1 MDAHVSPA
9 IRLDNLTLGYNGRA
23 AVHHLDCAIPAG
35 SLVAVVGAN
44 GSGKT
49 TLLKGIAG
57 LLKPIDGRVVISGA
71 RGGRAAYLPQ
81 QARIDQTFP
90 MSIGEFVA
98 LGLWRRIGPFRALSA
113 ADRGMVA
120 GALHAVGLEGF
131 EKRQIG
137 ALSGGQLQRVLFA
150 RVLVE
155 DSDLILLDEPFS
167 AIDSRTLTDLMGI
180 IDRWRAEQRTVIAVL
195 HDLDLVRSRFPMTLL
210 LAREKVAFGPTCDV
224 LTPETLKR
232 ADALAEGWDESAPFC
247 ERV

>member
-9 IRLDNLTLGYNGRA
+9 IRLTNLTLGYSGRA

-35 SLVAVVGAN
+35 SLLAVVGPN

-57 LLKPIDGRVVISGA
+57 LLKPLEGRVLITGA
-71 RGGRAAYLPQ
+71 RQGRAAYLPQ
-81 QARIDQTFP
+81 QARIDQSFP
-90 MSIGEFVA
+90 INVGELVS
-98 LGLWRRIGPFRALSA
+98 LGLWRRIGLFGALKA
-113 ADRGMVA
+113 ADREVVA
-120 GALHAVGLEGF
+120 GALQAVGLEGF

-137 ALSGGQLQRVLFA
+137 TLSGGQMQRVLFA

-167 AIDSRTLTDLMGI
+167 GIDQRTLADLMGV
-180 IDRWRAEQRTVIAVL
+180 IDRWRAEQRTVVAVL
-195 HDLDLVRSRFPMTLL
+195 HDYELVRSRFPMTLV
-210 LAREKVAFGPTCDV
+210 LAREKVAFGPTDEV
-224 LTPETLKR
+224 LTRETLKR
-232 ADALAEGWDESAPFC
+232 ADALAEGWDETAPFC

>member
-9 IRLDNLTLGYNGRA
+9 IRLDNLTLGYSGRA
-23 AVHHLDCAIPAG
+23 AVHHLECAIPAG
-35 SLVAVVGAN
+35 SLIAVVGPN

-57 LLKPIDGRVVISGA
+57 LLKPIEGRIVVTGA
-71 RGGRAAYLPQ
+71 RQGRAAYLPQ

-90 MSIGEFVA
+90 MNVGELVA
-98 LGLWRRIGPFRALSA
+98 LGLWRRIGLFGALSA
-113 ADRGMVA
+113 EDRQVVA
-120 GALHAVGLEGF
+120 GALHAVGLHGF

-137 ALSGGQLQRVLFA
+137 TLSGGQMQRVLFA

-167 AIDSRTLTDLMGI
+167 GIDARTLTDLMGV
-180 IDRWRAEQRTVIAVL
+180 IDRWRAEQRTVVAVL
-195 HDLDLVRSRFPMTLL
+195 HDLDLVKARFPTTLL
-210 LAREKVAFGPTCDV
+210 LAREKVAYGATRDV
-224 LTPETLKR
+224 LTSETLKR
-232 ADALAEGWDESAPFC
+232 ANTLAEGWDETAPFC